1 MREMLAPTS
10 AIMGK
15 GLGKDVALITDGR
28 FSGGSH
34 GFVIGHVTPEAFVG
48 GPIALIKNGDTV
60 QIDGEKK
67 VISLKISNAE
77 MALRRKNWKEPKP
90 RYSKGVLAKYAK
102 QVSSASLG
110 AVTD

>member
-1 MREMLAPTS
+1 
-10 AIMGK
+10 
-15 GLGKDVALITDGR
+15 
-28 FSGGSH
+28 
-34 GFVIGHVTPEAFVG
+34 
-48 GPIALIKNGDTV
+48 
-60 QIDGEKK
+60 
-67 VISLKISNAE
+67 

>member
-1 MREMLAPTS
+1 MREMLGPTS

-48 GPIALIKNGDTV
+48 GPIALIKNGDTIE
-60 QIDGEKK
+60 IDGEKK
-67 VISLKISNAE
+67 VVNLQISNAE
-77 MALRRKNWKEPKP
+77 MALRLKNWKEPKP